1 MKKTNSNNVFLDVSF
16 MEKSF
21 LQNRFPNIYNKCLE
35 EGIDIS
41 KEPIPVAP
49 AQHYFMGGIKVDLNG
64 KTSME
69 NLYAFGETSCTGVHG
84 ANRLASN
91 SLLEALVFSRRGAL
105 EINSYIDN
113 LELIIEERECED
125 LDKYRLLNRKILI
138 DEICRLRGDI
148 KDELV
153 TCGGE
158 CKRALN
164 EDLQYGDITT
174 ESVVLDHK
182 IAKVD
187 IIAKEKGVIA
197 GTEVFKMVFKILGD
211 VEVDFSVNDGEEV
224 ERGQHFGQVSG
235 DAKKILMGERVA
247 LNYMQRMCGI
257 ATLTRE
263 FVERLEGTKVKLL
276 DTRKTTPNMR
286 IFEKYAVKVG
296 EELIIDLD

>member
-1 MKKTNSNNVFLDVSF
+1 MNWLLVEENV
-16 MEKSF
+16 
-21 LQNRFPNIYNKCLE
+21 
-35 EGIDIS
+35 
-41 KEPIPVAP
+41 
-49 AQHYFMGGIKVDLNG
+49 
-64 KTSME
+64 
-69 NLYAFGETSCTGVHG
+69 
-84 ANRLASN
+84 
-91 SLLEALVFSRRGAL
+91 
-105 EINSYIDN
+105 
-113 LELIIEERECED
+113 
-125 LDKYRLLNRKILI
+125 
-138 DEICRLRGDI
+138 
-148 KDELV
+148 
-153 TCGGE
+153 
-158 CKRALN
+158 KRALN
-164 EDLQYGDITT
+164 EDLQYGDVTT

-224 ERGQHFGQVSG
+224 EKGQHFGQVSG

-286 IFEKYAVKVG
+286 IFEKYAVKIGGGTNHRFGLNDGVMIKDNHIEAAG
-296 EELIIDLD
+296 GIKNAVSLARKNSPFVRKIEVEVESIEQLKEALEAKADIIMLGPQVRYLFNSLRKKVDSNIPITLINSADYGTMNGNRILNQALALMDNKELSTNNL

>member
-1 MKKTNSNNVFLDVSF
+1 MNWLLVEENV
-16 MEKSF
+16 
-21 LQNRFPNIYNKCLE
+21 R
-35 EGIDIS
+35 
-41 KEPIPVAP
+41 
-49 AQHYFMGGIKVDLNG
+49 
-64 KTSME
+64 
-69 NLYAFGETSCTGVHG
+69 
-84 ANRLASN
+84 
-91 SLLEALVFSRRGAL
+91 
-105 EINSYIDN
+105 
-113 LELIIEERECED
+113 
-125 LDKYRLLNRKILI
+125 
-138 DEICRLRGDI
+138 
-148 KDELV
+148 
-153 TCGGE
+153 
-158 CKRALN
+158 RALN

-211 VEVDFSVNDGEEV
+211 VEVNFSVNDGDVV
-224 ERGQHFGQVSG
+224 EKGQHFGEVFG

-257 ATLTRE
+257 ATFTRE

-296 EELIIDLD
+296 GGTNHRFGLNDGVMIKDNHIEAAGGIKNAVSLARKNSPFIRKIEVEVESIEQLKEALETKADIIMLDNMDIKTLKEAVKLIDNRAEVEASGNVTLDNIREIAETGVDFISTGAVTHSFKVLDISMKNFRYID

>member
-1 MKKTNSNNVFLDVSF
+1 MNWLLVEENV
-16 MEKSF
+16 
-21 LQNRFPNIYNKCLE
+21 
-35 EGIDIS
+35 
-41 KEPIPVAP
+41 
-49 AQHYFMGGIKVDLNG
+49 
-64 KTSME
+64 
-69 NLYAFGETSCTGVHG
+69 
-84 ANRLASN
+84 
-91 SLLEALVFSRRGAL
+91 
-105 EINSYIDN
+105 
-113 LELIIEERECED
+113 
-125 LDKYRLLNRKILI
+125 
-138 DEICRLRGDI
+138 
-148 KDELV
+148 
-153 TCGGE
+153 
-158 CKRALN
+158 KRALN

-211 VEVDFSVNDGEEV
+211 VEVNFSVNDGEEV
-224 ERGQHFGQVSG
+224 EEGQHFGEVFG

-286 IFEKYAVKVG
+286 IFEKYSVKVG
-296 EELIIDLD
+296 GGTNHRFGLNDGVMIKDNHIEAAGGIKNAVSLARKNSPFVRKIEVEVESIEQLNEALEAKADIIMLDNMDIKTLKEAVKLIDNRVEVEASGNVTLDNIREIAKTGVDFISTGAVTHSFKVLDISMKNFRYID

>member
-1 MKKTNSNNVFLDVSF
+1 MNWLLVEENV
-16 MEKSF
+16 
-21 LQNRFPNIYNKCLE
+21 
-35 EGIDIS
+35 
-41 KEPIPVAP
+41 
-49 AQHYFMGGIKVDLNG
+49 
-64 KTSME
+64 
-69 NLYAFGETSCTGVHG
+69 
-84 ANRLASN
+84 
-91 SLLEALVFSRRGAL
+91 
-105 EINSYIDN
+105 
-113 LELIIEERECED
+113 
-125 LDKYRLLNRKILI
+125 
-138 DEICRLRGDI
+138 
-148 KDELV
+148 
-153 TCGGE
+153 
-158 CKRALN
+158 KRALN

-211 VEVDFSVNDGEEV
+211 VEVNFSVNDGEEV
-224 ERGQHFGQVSG
+224 EEGQHFGEVFG

-296 EELIIDLD
+296 GGTNHRFGLNDGVMIKDNHIEAAGGIKNAVSLARKNSPFVRKIEVEVESIEQLNEALEAKADIIMLDNMDIKTLKEAVKLIDNRVEVEASGNVTLDNIREIAKTGVNFISTGAVTHSFKVLDISMKNFRYIN

>member
-1 MKKTNSNNVFLDVSF
+1 MNWLLVEENV
-16 MEKSF
+16 
-21 LQNRFPNIYNKCLE
+21 
-35 EGIDIS
+35 
-41 KEPIPVAP
+41 
-49 AQHYFMGGIKVDLNG
+49 
-64 KTSME
+64 
-69 NLYAFGETSCTGVHG
+69 
-84 ANRLASN
+84 
-91 SLLEALVFSRRGAL
+91 
-105 EINSYIDN
+105 
-113 LELIIEERECED
+113 
-125 LDKYRLLNRKILI
+125 
-138 DEICRLRGDI
+138 
-148 KDELV
+148 
-153 TCGGE
+153 
-158 CKRALN
+158 KRALN

-224 ERGQHFGQVSG
+224 EEGQHFGEVFG

-296 EELIIDLD
+296 GGTNHRFGLNDGVMIKDNHIEAAGGIKNAVSLARKNSPFVRKIEVEVESIEQLKEALETKADIIMLDNMDIKTLKEAVKLIDNRVEVEASGNVTLDNIREIAKTGVDFISTGSVTHSFKVLDISMKNFRYID

>member
-1 MKKTNSNNVFLDVSF
+1 MNWLLVEENV
-16 MEKSF
+16 
-21 LQNRFPNIYNKCLE
+21 
-35 EGIDIS
+35 
-41 KEPIPVAP
+41 
-49 AQHYFMGGIKVDLNG
+49 
-64 KTSME
+64 
-69 NLYAFGETSCTGVHG
+69 
-84 ANRLASN
+84 
-91 SLLEALVFSRRGAL
+91 
-105 EINSYIDN
+105 
-113 LELIIEERECED
+113 
-125 LDKYRLLNRKILI
+125 
-138 DEICRLRGDI
+138 
-148 KDELV
+148 
-153 TCGGE
+153 
-158 CKRALN
+158 KRALN

-211 VEVDFSVNDGEEV
+211 VEVNFSVNDGEEV
-224 ERGQHFGQVSG
+224 EEGQHFGEVFG

-296 EELIIDLD
+296 GGTNHRFGLNDGVMIKDNHIEAAGGIKNAVSLARKNSPFVRKIEVEVESIEQLNEALEAKADIIMLDNMDIKTLKEAVKLIDNRVEVEASGNITLDNIREIAKTGVDFISTGAVTHSFKVLDISMKNFRYID

>member
-1 MKKTNSNNVFLDVSF
+1 MNWLLV
-16 MEKSF
+16 E
-21 LQNRFPNIYNKCLE
+21 
-35 EGIDIS
+35 
-41 KEPIPVAP
+41 
-49 AQHYFMGGIKVDLNG
+49 
-64 KTSME
+64 E
-69 NLYAFGETSCTGVHG
+69 NL
-84 ANRLASN
+84 
-91 SLLEALVFSRRGAL
+91 
-105 EINSYIDN
+105 
-113 LELIIEERECED
+113 
-125 LDKYRLLNRKILI
+125 
-138 DEICRLRGDI
+138 
-148 KDELV
+148 
-153 TCGGE
+153 
-158 CKRALN
+158 KRALN

-211 VEVDFSVNDGEEV
+211 VEVNFSVNDGEEV
-224 ERGQHFGQVSG
+224 EEGQHFGEVFG

-296 EELIIDLD
+296 GGTNYRFGLNDGVMIKDNHIEAAGGIKNAVSLARKNSPFVRKIEVEVESIEQLKEALEAKADIIMLDNMDIKTLKEAVNLIDNRVEVEASGNVTLDNIREIAKTGVNFISTGAVTHSFKVLDISMKNFRYID

>member
-1 MKKTNSNNVFLDVSF
+1 MNWLLVEENV
-16 MEKSF
+16 
-21 LQNRFPNIYNKCLE
+21 
-35 EGIDIS
+35 
-41 KEPIPVAP
+41 
-49 AQHYFMGGIKVDLNG
+49 
-64 KTSME
+64 
-69 NLYAFGETSCTGVHG
+69 
-84 ANRLASN
+84 
-91 SLLEALVFSRRGAL
+91 
-105 EINSYIDN
+105 
-113 LELIIEERECED
+113 
-125 LDKYRLLNRKILI
+125 
-138 DEICRLRGDI
+138 
-148 KDELV
+148 
-153 TCGGE
+153 
-158 CKRALN
+158 KRALN

-187 IIAKEKGVIA
+187 IIAKEKGIIA

-211 VEVDFSVNDGEEV
+211 VEVNFSVNDGEEV
-224 ERGQHFGQVSG
+224 EEGQHFGEVFG

-296 EELIIDLD
+296 GGTNHRFGLNDGVMIKDNHIEAAGGIKNAVSLARKNSPFVRKIEVEVESIDQLKEALEAKADIIMLDNMDIKTLKEAVKLIDKRVEVEASGNVTLDNIREIAKTGVDFISTGAVTHSFKVLDISMKNFRYID

>member
-1 MKKTNSNNVFLDVSF
+1 MNWLLVEENV
-16 MEKSF
+16 
-21 LQNRFPNIYNKCLE
+21 
-35 EGIDIS
+35 
-41 KEPIPVAP
+41 
-49 AQHYFMGGIKVDLNG
+49 
-64 KTSME
+64 
-69 NLYAFGETSCTGVHG
+69 
-84 ANRLASN
+84 
-91 SLLEALVFSRRGAL
+91 
-105 EINSYIDN
+105 
-113 LELIIEERECED
+113 
-125 LDKYRLLNRKILI
+125 
-138 DEICRLRGDI
+138 
-148 KDELV
+148 
-153 TCGGE
+153 
-158 CKRALN
+158 KRALN

-296 EELIIDLD
+296 GGTNHRFGLNDGVMIKDNHIEAAGGIKNAVSLARKNSPFVRKIEVEVESIEQLKEALEAKADIIMLGPQVRYLFNSLRKKVDSNIPITLINSADYGTMNGNRILNQALALMDNKELSTNNL

>member
-1 MKKTNSNNVFLDVSF
+1 MNWLLVEENV
-16 MEKSF
+16 
-21 LQNRFPNIYNKCLE
+21 
-35 EGIDIS
+35 
-41 KEPIPVAP
+41 
-49 AQHYFMGGIKVDLNG
+49 
-64 KTSME
+64 
-69 NLYAFGETSCTGVHG
+69 
-84 ANRLASN
+84 
-91 SLLEALVFSRRGAL
+91 
-105 EINSYIDN
+105 
-113 LELIIEERECED
+113 
-125 LDKYRLLNRKILI
+125 
-138 DEICRLRGDI
+138 
-148 KDELV
+148 
-153 TCGGE
+153 
-158 CKRALN
+158 KRALN

-211 VEVDFSVNDGEEV
+211 VEVDFSVSDGDQV
-224 ERGQHFGQVSG
+224 EKGQHFGQVSG

-296 EELIIDLD
+296 GGTNHRFGLNDGVMIKDNHIEAAGGIKNAVSLARKNSPFVRKIEVEVESIEQLNEALEAKADIIMLDNMDIKTLKEAVKLIDNRSEVEASGNVTLDNIREIAETGVDFISTGAVTHSFKVLDISMKNFRYID

>member
-1 MKKTNSNNVFLDVSF
+1 MNWLLVEENV
-16 MEKSF
+16 
-21 LQNRFPNIYNKCLE
+21 
-35 EGIDIS
+35 
-41 KEPIPVAP
+41 
-49 AQHYFMGGIKVDLNG
+49 
-64 KTSME
+64 
-69 NLYAFGETSCTGVHG
+69 
-84 ANRLASN
+84 
-91 SLLEALVFSRRGAL
+91 
-105 EINSYIDN
+105 
-113 LELIIEERECED
+113 
-125 LDKYRLLNRKILI
+125 
-138 DEICRLRGDI
+138 
-148 KDELV
+148 
-153 TCGGE
+153 
-158 CKRALN
+158 KRALN

-224 ERGQHFGQVSG
+224 EKGQNFGQVSG

-296 EELIIDLD
+296 GGTNHRFGLNDGVMIKDNHIEAAGGIKNAVSLARKNSPFVRKIEVEVESIEQLKEALETKADIIMLDNMDIKTLKEAVKLIDNRAEVEASGNVTLDNIMEIAKTGVDFISTGSVTHSFKVLDISMKNFRYID

>member
-1 MKKTNSNNVFLDVSF
+1 MNWLLVEENV
-16 MEKSF
+16 
-21 LQNRFPNIYNKCLE
+21 
-35 EGIDIS
+35 
-41 KEPIPVAP
+41 
-49 AQHYFMGGIKVDLNG
+49 
-64 KTSME
+64 
-69 NLYAFGETSCTGVHG
+69 
-84 ANRLASN
+84 
-91 SLLEALVFSRRGAL
+91 
-105 EINSYIDN
+105 
-113 LELIIEERECED
+113 
-125 LDKYRLLNRKILI
+125 
-138 DEICRLRGDI
+138 
-148 KDELV
+148 
-153 TCGGE
+153 
-158 CKRALN
+158 KRALN

-211 VEVDFSVNDGEEV
+211 VEVNFSVNDGEEV
-224 ERGQHFGQVSG
+224 EEGQHFGEVFG

-296 EELIIDLD
+296 GGTNHRFGLNDGVMIKDNHIEAAGGIKNAVSLARKNSPFVRKIEVEVESIDQLKEALEAKADIIMLDNMDIKTLKEAVKLIDNKVEVEASGNVTLDNIREIAKTGVNFISTGAVTHSFKVLDISMKNFRYID

>member
-1 MKKTNSNNVFLDVSF
+1 MNWLLVEENV
-16 MEKSF
+16 
-21 LQNRFPNIYNKCLE
+21 
-35 EGIDIS
+35 
-41 KEPIPVAP
+41 
-49 AQHYFMGGIKVDLNG
+49 
-64 KTSME
+64 
-69 NLYAFGETSCTGVHG
+69 
-84 ANRLASN
+84 
-91 SLLEALVFSRRGAL
+91 
-105 EINSYIDN
+105 
-113 LELIIEERECED
+113 
-125 LDKYRLLNRKILI
+125 
-138 DEICRLRGDI
+138 
-148 KDELV
+148 
-153 TCGGE
+153 
-158 CKRALN
+158 KRALN

-174 ESVVLDHK
+174 ESVVLNHK

-224 ERGQHFGQVSG
+224 EKGQYFGQVSG

-296 EELIIDLD
+296 GGTNHRFGLNDGVMIKDNHIEAAGGIKNAVSLARKNSPFVRKIEVEVESIEQLNEALEAKADIIMLDNMDIKTLKEAVKLIDNRAEVEASGNVTLDNIMEIAETGVDFISTGSVTHSFKVLDISMKNFRYID

>member
-1 MKKTNSNNVFLDVSF
+1 MNWLLVEENV
-16 MEKSF
+16 
-21 LQNRFPNIYNKCLE
+21 
-35 EGIDIS
+35 
-41 KEPIPVAP
+41 
-49 AQHYFMGGIKVDLNG
+49 
-64 KTSME
+64 
-69 NLYAFGETSCTGVHG
+69 
-84 ANRLASN
+84 
-91 SLLEALVFSRRGAL
+91 
-105 EINSYIDN
+105 
-113 LELIIEERECED
+113 
-125 LDKYRLLNRKILI
+125 
-138 DEICRLRGDI
+138 
-148 KDELV
+148 
-153 TCGGE
+153 
-158 CKRALN
+158 KRALN

-182 IAKVD
+182 IARVD

-211 VEVDFSVNDGEEV
+211 VEVNFSVNDGEEV
-224 ERGQHFGQVSG
+224 EEGQHFGEVFG

-296 EELIIDLD
+296 GGTNHRFGLNDGVMIKDNHIEAAGGIKNAVSLARKNSPFVRKIEVEVESIEQLNEALEAKADIIMLDNMDIKTLKEAVKLIDNRVEVEASGNVTLDNIREIAKTGVDFISTGAVTHSFKVLDISMKNFRYID

>member
-1 MKKTNSNNVFLDVSF
+1 MNWLLVEENV
-16 MEKSF
+16 
-21 LQNRFPNIYNKCLE
+21 
-35 EGIDIS
+35 
-41 KEPIPVAP
+41 
-49 AQHYFMGGIKVDLNG
+49 
-64 KTSME
+64 
-69 NLYAFGETSCTGVHG
+69 
-84 ANRLASN
+84 
-91 SLLEALVFSRRGAL
+91 
-105 EINSYIDN
+105 
-113 LELIIEERECED
+113 
-125 LDKYRLLNRKILI
+125 
-138 DEICRLRGDI
+138 
-148 KDELV
+148 
-153 TCGGE
+153 
-158 CKRALN
+158 KRALN

-224 ERGQHFGQVSG
+224 EKGQYFGQVSG

-296 EELIIDLD
+296 GGTNHRFGLNDGVMIKDNHIEAAGGIKNAVSLARKNSPFVRKIEVEVESIEQLKEALETKADIIMLDNMDIKTLKEAVKLIDNRAEVEASGNVTLDNIREIAKTGVDFISTGAVTHSFKVLDISMKNFRYID

>member
-1 MKKTNSNNVFLDVSF
+1 MNWLLVEENV
-16 MEKSF
+16 
-21 LQNRFPNIYNKCLE
+21 
-35 EGIDIS
+35 
-41 KEPIPVAP
+41 
-49 AQHYFMGGIKVDLNG
+49 
-64 KTSME
+64 
-69 NLYAFGETSCTGVHG
+69 
-84 ANRLASN
+84 
-91 SLLEALVFSRRGAL
+91 
-105 EINSYIDN
+105 
-113 LELIIEERECED
+113 
-125 LDKYRLLNRKILI
+125 
-138 DEICRLRGDI
+138 
-148 KDELV
+148 
-153 TCGGE
+153 
-158 CKRALN
+158 KRALN

-211 VEVDFSVNDGEEV
+211 VEVNFSVNDGEEV
-224 ERGQHFGQVSG
+224 EEGQHFGEVFG

-296 EELIIDLD
+296 GGTNHRFGLNDGVMIKDNHIEAAGGIKNAVSLARKNSPFVRKIEVEVESIEQLNEALEAKADIIMLDNMDIKTLKEAVKLIDNRVEVEASGNVTLDNIREIAKTGVNFISTGAITHSFKVLDISMKNFRYIN

>member
-1 MKKTNSNNVFLDVSF
+1 MNWLLVEENV
-16 MEKSF
+16 
-21 LQNRFPNIYNKCLE
+21 
-35 EGIDIS
+35 
-41 KEPIPVAP
+41 
-49 AQHYFMGGIKVDLNG
+49 
-64 KTSME
+64 
-69 NLYAFGETSCTGVHG
+69 
-84 ANRLASN
+84 
-91 SLLEALVFSRRGAL
+91 
-105 EINSYIDN
+105 
-113 LELIIEERECED
+113 
-125 LDKYRLLNRKILI
+125 
-138 DEICRLRGDI
+138 
-148 KDELV
+148 
-153 TCGGE
+153 
-158 CKRALN
+158 KRALN

-211 VEVDFSVNDGEEV
+211 VEVNFSVNDGEEV
-224 ERGQHFGQVSG
+224 EEGQHFGEVFG

-296 EELIIDLD
+296 GGTNHRFGLNDGVMIKDNHIEAAGGIKNAVSLARKNSPFVRKIEVEVESIDQLKEALEAKADIIMLDNMDIKTLKEAVKLIDNKVEVEASGNVTLDNIREIAKTGVDFISTGAVTHSFKVLDISMKNFRYID

>member
-1 MKKTNSNNVFLDVSF
+1 MNWLLVEENV
-16 MEKSF
+16 
-21 LQNRFPNIYNKCLE
+21 
-35 EGIDIS
+35 
-41 KEPIPVAP
+41 
-49 AQHYFMGGIKVDLNG
+49 
-64 KTSME
+64 
-69 NLYAFGETSCTGVHG
+69 
-84 ANRLASN
+84 
-91 SLLEALVFSRRGAL
+91 
-105 EINSYIDN
+105 
-113 LELIIEERECED
+113 
-125 LDKYRLLNRKILI
+125 
-138 DEICRLRGDI
+138 
-148 KDELV
+148 
-153 TCGGE
+153 
-158 CKRALN
+158 KRALN

-182 IAKVD
+182 IAKVA

-211 VEVDFSVNDGEEV
+211 VEVNFSVNDGDEV
-224 ERGQHFGQVSG
+224 EEGQHFGEVFG

-296 EELIIDLD
+296 GGTNHRFGLNDGVMIKDNHIEAAGGIKNAVSLARKNSPFVRKIEVEVESIDQLKEALEAKADIIMLDNMDIKTLKEAVKLIDNRVEVEASGNVTLDNIREIAKTGVDFISTGAVTHSFKVLDISMKNFRYID

>member
-1 MKKTNSNNVFLDVSF
+1 MNWLLVEENV
-16 MEKSF
+16 
-21 LQNRFPNIYNKCLE
+21 
-35 EGIDIS
+35 
-41 KEPIPVAP
+41 
-49 AQHYFMGGIKVDLNG
+49 
-64 KTSME
+64 
-69 NLYAFGETSCTGVHG
+69 
-84 ANRLASN
+84 
-91 SLLEALVFSRRGAL
+91 
-105 EINSYIDN
+105 
-113 LELIIEERECED
+113 
-125 LDKYRLLNRKILI
+125 
-138 DEICRLRGDI
+138 
-148 KDELV
+148 
-153 TCGGE
+153 
-158 CKRALN
+158 KRALN

-211 VEVDFSVNDGEEV
+211 VEVDFSVSDGDQV
-224 ERGQHFGQVSG
+224 EKGQHFGQVSG

-263 FVERLEGTKVKLL
+263 FVGRLEVTKVKLL

-296 EELIIDLD
+296 GGTNHRFGLNDGVMIKDNHIEAAGGIKNAVSLARKNSPFVRKIEVEVESIEQLNEALEAKADIIMLDNMDIKTLKEAVKLIDNRAEVEASGNVTLDNIREIAETGVDFISTGAVTHSFKVLDISMKNFRYID

>member
-1 MKKTNSNNVFLDVSF
+1 MNWLLVEENV
-16 MEKSF
+16 
-21 LQNRFPNIYNKCLE
+21 
-35 EGIDIS
+35 
-41 KEPIPVAP
+41 
-49 AQHYFMGGIKVDLNG
+49 
-64 KTSME
+64 
-69 NLYAFGETSCTGVHG
+69 
-84 ANRLASN
+84 
-91 SLLEALVFSRRGAL
+91 
-105 EINSYIDN
+105 
-113 LELIIEERECED
+113 
-125 LDKYRLLNRKILI
+125 
-138 DEICRLRGDI
+138 
-148 KDELV
+148 
-153 TCGGE
+153 
-158 CKRALN
+158 KRALN

-211 VEVDFSVNDGEEV
+211 VEVNFSVNDGEEV
-224 ERGQHFGQVSG
+224 EEGQHFGEVFG

-257 ATLTRE
+257 ATLTSE

-296 EELIIDLD
+296 GGTNHRFGLNDGVMIKDNHIEAAGGIKNAVSLARKNSPFVRKIEVEVESIKQLKEAVEAKADIIMLDNMDIKTLKEAVKLIDNRAEVEASGNVTLDNIREIAETGVDFISTGSVTHSFKVLDISMKNFRYID

>member
-1 MKKTNSNNVFLDVSF
+1 MNWLLVEENV
-16 MEKSF
+16 
-21 LQNRFPNIYNKCLE
+21 
-35 EGIDIS
+35 
-41 KEPIPVAP
+41 
-49 AQHYFMGGIKVDLNG
+49 
-64 KTSME
+64 
-69 NLYAFGETSCTGVHG
+69 
-84 ANRLASN
+84 
-91 SLLEALVFSRRGAL
+91 
-105 EINSYIDN
+105 
-113 LELIIEERECED
+113 
-125 LDKYRLLNRKILI
+125 
-138 DEICRLRGDI
+138 
-148 KDELV
+148 
-153 TCGGE
+153 
-158 CKRALN
+158 KRALN

-211 VEVDFSVNDGEEV
+211 VEVDFSVSDGDQV
-224 ERGQHFGQVSG
+224 EKGQHFGQVSG

-296 EELIIDLD
+296 GGTNHRFGLNDGVMIKDNHIEAAGGIKNAVSLARKNSPFVRKIEVEVESIEQLKEALETKADIIMLDNMDIKTLKEAVKLIDNRAEVEASGNVTLDNIREIAETGVDFISTGSVTHSFKVLDISMKNFRYID

>member
-1 MKKTNSNNVFLDVSF
+1 MNWLLVEENV
-16 MEKSF
+16 
-21 LQNRFPNIYNKCLE
+21 
-35 EGIDIS
+35 
-41 KEPIPVAP
+41 
-49 AQHYFMGGIKVDLNG
+49 
-64 KTSME
+64 
-69 NLYAFGETSCTGVHG
+69 
-84 ANRLASN
+84 
-91 SLLEALVFSRRGAL
+91 
-105 EINSYIDN
+105 
-113 LELIIEERECED
+113 
-125 LDKYRLLNRKILI
+125 
-138 DEICRLRGDI
+138 
-148 KDELV
+148 
-153 TCGGE
+153 
-158 CKRALN
+158 KRALN

-211 VEVDFSVNDGEEV
+211 VEVDFSVSDGDQV
-224 ERGQHFGQVSG
+224 EKGQHFGQVSG

-263 FVERLEGTKVKLL
+263 FVGRLEGTKVKLL

-296 EELIIDLD
+296 GGTNHRFGLNDGVMIKDNHIEAAGGIKNAVSLARKNSPFVRKIEVEVESIEQLNEALEAKADIIMLDNMDIKTLKEAVKLIDNRAEVEASGNVTLDNIREIAETGVDFISTGAVTHSFKVLDISMKNFRYID

>member
-1 MKKTNSNNVFLDVSF
+1 MNWLLVEENV
-16 MEKSF
+16 
-21 LQNRFPNIYNKCLE
+21 
-35 EGIDIS
+35 
-41 KEPIPVAP
+41 
-49 AQHYFMGGIKVDLNG
+49 
-64 KTSME
+64 
-69 NLYAFGETSCTGVHG
+69 
-84 ANRLASN
+84 
-91 SLLEALVFSRRGAL
+91 
-105 EINSYIDN
+105 
-113 LELIIEERECED
+113 
-125 LDKYRLLNRKILI
+125 
-138 DEICRLRGDI
+138 
-148 KDELV
+148 
-153 TCGGE
+153 
-158 CKRALN
+158 KRALN

-211 VEVDFSVNDGEEV
+211 VEVDFSVSDGDQV
-224 ERGQHFGQVSG
+224 EKGQHFGQVSG

-263 FVERLEGTKVKLL
+263 FVGRLEGTKVKLL

-296 EELIIDLD
+296 GGTNHRFGLNDGVMIKDNHIEAAGGIKNAVSLARKNSPFVRKIEVEVESIEQLNEALEAKADIIMLDNMDIKTLKEAVKLIDNRSEVEASGNVTLDNIREIAETGVDFISTGAVTHSFKVLDISMKNFRYID

>member
-1 MKKTNSNNVFLDVSF
+1 MNWLLV
-16 MEKSF
+16 E
-21 LQNRFPNIYNKCLE
+21 
-35 EGIDIS
+35 
-41 KEPIPVAP
+41 
-49 AQHYFMGGIKVDLNG
+49 
-64 KTSME
+64 E
-69 NLYAFGETSCTGVHG
+69 NL
-84 ANRLASN
+84 
-91 SLLEALVFSRRGAL
+91 
-105 EINSYIDN
+105 
-113 LELIIEERECED
+113 
-125 LDKYRLLNRKILI
+125 
-138 DEICRLRGDI
+138 
-148 KDELV
+148 
-153 TCGGE
+153 
-158 CKRALN
+158 KRALN

-211 VEVDFSVNDGEEV
+211 VEVNFSVNDGEEV
-224 ERGQHFGQVSG
+224 EEGQHFGEVFG

-296 EELIIDLD
+296 GGTNHRFGLNDGVMIKDNHIEAAGGIKNAVSLARKNSPFVRKIEVEVESIEQLNEALEAKADIIMLDNMDIKTLKEAVNLIDNRVEVEASGNVTLDNIREIAKTGVNFISTGAVTHSFKVLDISMKNFRYID

>member
-1 MKKTNSNNVFLDVSF
+1 MNWLLVEENV
-16 MEKSF
+16 
-21 LQNRFPNIYNKCLE
+21 
-35 EGIDIS
+35 
-41 KEPIPVAP
+41 
-49 AQHYFMGGIKVDLNG
+49 
-64 KTSME
+64 
-69 NLYAFGETSCTGVHG
+69 
-84 ANRLASN
+84 
-91 SLLEALVFSRRGAL
+91 
-105 EINSYIDN
+105 
-113 LELIIEERECED
+113 
-125 LDKYRLLNRKILI
+125 
-138 DEICRLRGDI
+138 
-148 KDELV
+148 
-153 TCGGE
+153 
-158 CKRALN
+158 KRALN

-211 VEVDFSVNDGEEV
+211 VEVNFSVNDGEEV
-224 ERGQHFGQVSG
+224 EEGQHFGEVFG

-296 EELIIDLD
+296 GGTNHRFGLNDGVMIKDNHIEAAGGIKNAVSLARKNSPFVRKIEVEVESIEQLKEALEAKADIIMLDNMDIKTLKEAVKLIDNKVEVEASGNVTLDNIREIAKTGVDFISTGAVTHSFKVLDISMKNFRYID

>member
-1 MKKTNSNNVFLDVSF
+1 MNWLLVEENV
-16 MEKSF
+16 
-21 LQNRFPNIYNKCLE
+21 
-35 EGIDIS
+35 
-41 KEPIPVAP
+41 
-49 AQHYFMGGIKVDLNG
+49 
-64 KTSME
+64 
-69 NLYAFGETSCTGVHG
+69 
-84 ANRLASN
+84 
-91 SLLEALVFSRRGAL
+91 
-105 EINSYIDN
+105 
-113 LELIIEERECED
+113 
-125 LDKYRLLNRKILI
+125 
-138 DEICRLRGDI
+138 
-148 KDELV
+148 
-153 TCGGE
+153 
-158 CKRALN
+158 KRALN

-174 ESVVLDHK
+174 ESLVLDHK

-224 ERGQHFGQVSG
+224 EKRQHFGQVSG

-296 EELIIDLD
+296 GGTNHRFGLNDGVMIKDNHIEAAGGIKNAVSLARKNSPFVRKIEVEVESIEQLKEALETKADIIMLDNMDIKTLKEAVKLIDNRAEVEASGNVTLDNIREIAETGVDFISTGSVTHSFKVLDISMKNFRYID

>member
-1 MKKTNSNNVFLDVSF
+1 MNWLLVEENV
-16 MEKSF
+16 
-21 LQNRFPNIYNKCLE
+21 
-35 EGIDIS
+35 
-41 KEPIPVAP
+41 
-49 AQHYFMGGIKVDLNG
+49 
-64 KTSME
+64 
-69 NLYAFGETSCTGVHG
+69 
-84 ANRLASN
+84 
-91 SLLEALVFSRRGAL
+91 
-105 EINSYIDN
+105 
-113 LELIIEERECED
+113 
-125 LDKYRLLNRKILI
+125 
-138 DEICRLRGDI
+138 
-148 KDELV
+148 
-153 TCGGE
+153 
-158 CKRALN
+158 KRALN

-174 ESVVLDHK
+174 ESVVLNHK

-224 ERGQHFGQVSG
+224 EKGQYFGQVSG

-296 EELIIDLD
+296 GGTNHRFGLNDGVMIKDNHIEAAGGIKNAVSLARKNSPFVRKIEVEVESIEQLKEALETKADIIMLDNMDIKTLKEAVKLIDNRAEVEASGNVTLDNIREIAETGVDFISTGSVTHSFKVLDISMKNFRYID

>member
-1 MKKTNSNNVFLDVSF
+1 MNWLLVEENV
-16 MEKSF
+16 
-21 LQNRFPNIYNKCLE
+21 
-35 EGIDIS
+35 
-41 KEPIPVAP
+41 
-49 AQHYFMGGIKVDLNG
+49 
-64 KTSME
+64 
-69 NLYAFGETSCTGVHG
+69 
-84 ANRLASN
+84 
-91 SLLEALVFSRRGAL
+91 
-105 EINSYIDN
+105 
-113 LELIIEERECED
+113 
-125 LDKYRLLNRKILI
+125 
-138 DEICRLRGDI
+138 
-148 KDELV
+148 
-153 TCGGE
+153 
-158 CKRALN
+158 KRALN

-211 VEVDFSVNDGEEV
+211 VAVNFSVNDGEEV
-224 ERGQHFGQVSG
+224 EEGQHFGEVFG

-263 FVERLEGTKVKLL
+263 FVKRLEGTKVKLL

-296 EELIIDLD
+296 GGTNHRFGLNDGVMIKDNHIEAAGGIKNAVSLARKNSPFVRKIEVEVESIEQLKEALEAKADIIMLDNMDIKTLKEAVKLIDNRVEVEASGNVTLDNIREIAKTGVNFISTGAVTHSFKVLDISMKNFRYID